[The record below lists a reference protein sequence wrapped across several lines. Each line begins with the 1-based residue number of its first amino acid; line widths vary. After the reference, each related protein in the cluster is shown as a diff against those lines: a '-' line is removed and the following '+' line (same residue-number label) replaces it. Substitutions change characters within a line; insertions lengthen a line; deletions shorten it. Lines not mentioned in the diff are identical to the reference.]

1 MTSPQMTPQPLHNR
15 INPFRPLTPAEIGQ
29 LKSQNCY
36 CQDWSKVKVC
46 DNCDMRLIR
55 SCRFSGD
62 VNIGMLAIDSKQ
74 EQGIFNAVVQN
85 CTIGNHVFISG
96 VSGRLEGLTIAD
108 NVRIENAGRII
119 AEPEADYGVGVEVSV
134 LDETGSRPV
143 YIYPGLTSQIAA
155 LMAYRPH
162 WTEDA
167 IVPVID
173 DLRERMPRKP
183 TIDEGAEIIDTRYMF
198 NVRVGKGVRIHGA
211 ARLKN
216 GTVLNNAI
224 SSHSLTYI
232 GNDVDAEDFI
242 IEDGKVDSGTLIRRC
257 YVGQGVELEKRF
269 TAHDSLFFANS
280 SCECGEACAIMAGP
294 YTVTMHKSSLLIGGE
309 YSFFNA
315 GSATN
320 SSNHK
325 YKLGPVHWGVMQ
337 RGVKT
342 ASGAYMM
349 WGAKV
354 GAFSL
359 LMGVHKT
366 HPDTSAFPFSYL
378 FGETDGSTLVAPGLM
393 LKSCGLMRDELKWPK
408 RDRRIKGRVPLHD
421 NICFEVLNPMTVG
434 AMINA
439 LPLLREIGNSEV
451 DENGCHL
458 WKGLHIRSSSIERG
472 IQFYSLAIAK
482 YLHTKLKDA
491 PAVEI
496 SKEPIQWCD
505 LGGQLLP
512 VTVIDKV
519 VQAETIEEMQYFFD
533 EAFSNYAS
541 LERQWILQIM
551 TPELK
556 ALLDNSEKAI
566 ACLDALVEKDRKQ
579 YLATLSAHNSA
590 FSL

>member
-1 MTSPQMTPQPLHNR
+1 MTSPQMKPQTIQQTYDR
-15 INPFRPLTPAEIGQ
+15 RPLTPSEIGQ

-36 CQDWSKVKVC
+36 CADWSRVTVC
-46 DNCDMRLIR
+46 ENSDMRLIR
-55 SCRFSGD
+55 SCRFAGD
-62 VNIGMLAIDSKQ
+62 VSIGLLVSDPEH
-74 EQGIFNAVVQN
+74 EQGVFNAVIRN
-85 CTIGNHVFISG
+85 CVIGNNVFISG
-96 VSGRLEGLTIAD
+96 VTGRLEGLTISD
-108 NVRIENAGRII
+108 GVRIENVGRII
-119 AEPEADYGVGVEVSV
+119 AEPEADFGVGVTVGV

-143 YIYPGLTSQIAA
+143 YIYPGLTSQTAS
-155 LMAYRPH
+155 LMAHRPG
-162 WTEDA
+162 WTED
-167 IVPVID
+167 VFLPMID
-173 DLRERMPRKP
+173 DIRERMPRKP
-183 TIDEGAEIIDTRYMF
+183 TIDEGAEIIDTQYMF

-211 ARLKN
+211 AYLKN
-216 GTVLNNAI
+216 GTIVSNAN
-224 SSHSLTYI
+224 SGHTLTYI
-232 GNDVDAEDFI
+232 GNGVDAEDFI
-242 IEDGKVDSGTLIRRC
+242 VEDGKVDSGTLLRRC

-294 YTVTMHKSSLLIGGE
+294 YTVSMHKSSLLIGGE

-349 WGAKV
+349 WGAKI

-359 LMGVHKT
+359 LMGVHKA

-378 FGETDGSTLVAPGLM
+378 FGEPDGTTLVAPGLM

-408 RDRRIKGRVPLHD
+408 RDRRVKGRVPLKD

-439 LPLLREIGNSEV
+439 LPLLREIAQSDV
-451 DENGCHL
+451 DNMGCHL
-458 WKGLHIRSSSIERG
+458 WNGLRIRSSAVERG
-472 IQFYSLAIAK
+472 IKFYNLAIAK
-482 YLHTKLKDA
+482 YLYNKLKDT
-491 PAVEI
+491 PAVEA
-496 SKEPIQWCD
+496 STEPIQWCD

-512 VTVIDKV
+512 VSVIDQIM
-519 VQAETIEEMQYFFD
+519 QAETIDEIQGLLD
-533 EAFSNYAS
+533 EAFANYAQTE
-541 LERQWILQIM
+541 LQWILQIM

-556 ALLDNSEKAI
+556 ALLADAENAI
-566 ACLDALVEKDRKQ
+566 AALDALVEKDRKQ
-579 YLATLSAHNSA
+579 YLASLSAHNAA
-590 FSL
+590 FTI